1 MDPKKIISEIN
12 LRRHENRDAY
22 IIDIRLEMDR
32 EVLISLT
39 EVDLLEICKKIMNE
53 LSKMKH
59 IVN

>member
-22 IIDIRLEMDR
+22 IIDISLEMDR